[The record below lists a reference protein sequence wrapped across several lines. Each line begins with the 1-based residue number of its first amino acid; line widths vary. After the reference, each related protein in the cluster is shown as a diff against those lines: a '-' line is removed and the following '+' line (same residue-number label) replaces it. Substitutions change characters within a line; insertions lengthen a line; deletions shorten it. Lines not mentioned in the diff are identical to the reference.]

1 MNHSF
6 KIILT
11 LLVFLSS
18 FSLASEPVNQ
28 SKVVLDKVEIVGTK
42 INNDDLKDIFAWY
55 GIPYAQP
62 PVDELRWKAPRDF

>member
-1 MNHSF
+1 MKHSF

-11 LLVFLSS
+11 LLVFISS

-42 INNDDLKDIFAWY
+42 INICMVGDT
-55 GIPYAQP
+55 
-62 PVDELRWKAPRDF
+62 LRSAAR